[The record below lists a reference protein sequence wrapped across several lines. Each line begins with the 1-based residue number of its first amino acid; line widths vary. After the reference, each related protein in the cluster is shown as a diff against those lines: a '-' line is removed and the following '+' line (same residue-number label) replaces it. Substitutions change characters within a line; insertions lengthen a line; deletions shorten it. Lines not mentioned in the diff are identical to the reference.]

1 MVACSPYAAP
11 VAVLVQL
18 VVSALIAAFGLV
30 APASGPAGP
39 PNPDYCGLHY
49 GQALGEVFT
58 WQGFTFQKYVGDA
71 ACETHRQGTYSA
83 DDVSVDDSG
92 DLVISASRDCGWP
105 SPCGAP
111 TYSIGRVKLVEPQMG
126 GIDFEWGFEAKL
138 PEASVPGARSALW
151 LVNLE
156 HIQCDPLWG
165 ELDVLE
171 WYSFQPDKV
180 HSATHVT
187 CSDAEFS
194 SWHHKPDT
202 SAWEVGGPTGFHR
215 YAVRKQ
221 GLTVSYL
228 FDGEVYA
235 TDTCTDAMA
244 ASTCAA
250 VLDRPWT
257 AILQTAVFAD
267 DSGPFTRP
275 DPDAAFPTQSLVV
288 RDMWVRPAPRV

>member
-1 MVACSPYAAP
+1 

-18 VVSALIAAFGLV
+18 LVSLLV
-30 APASGPAGP
+30 ATFGIAPAPVTPAGP
-39 PNPDYCGLHY
+39 PSQEYCGLHY
-49 GQALGEVFT
+49 GQPLGETFT
-58 WQGFTFQKYVGDA
+58 WHGFTFRKYVGDA
-71 ACETHRQGTYSA
+71 ACETHRQGTYSE
-83 DDVSVDDSG
+83 DNVRVDGAG
-92 DLVISASRDCGWP
+92 DLVISASRDCAWP

-111 TYSIGRVKLVEPQMG
+111 AYSIGRVRLVQPQMAG
-126 GIDFEWGFEAKL
+126 TDFEWGFEARL
-138 PEASVPGARSALW
+138 PEGSVPGARSALW

-165 ELDVLE
+165 EIDVLE
-171 WYSFQPDKV
+171 WYSFQPDKA

-202 SAWEVGGPTGFHR
+202 SAWEVGGPVGFHR
-215 YAVRKQ
+215 YAVRKK
-221 GLTVSYL
+221 GLSVSYL
-228 FDGEVYA
+228 FDGRVYA
-235 TDTCTDAMA
+235 TDTCPELLP

-250 VLDRPWT
+250 VLDKPWA

-275 DPDAAFPTQSLVV
+275 TPDAAFPTQSLVV
-288 RDMWVRPAPRV
+288 RDMWVTRLS